1 MKGFS
6 AVEHKDFFDIIYDG
20 EEQPFRVAKG
30 SLSPDKMESI
40 RKRAKNYEMGG
51 YVDYADQE
59 KETSQFSDLNDGVIP
74 STTFMAD
81 GGGYKVIR
89 TSERKGKTHKV
100 IGPDGSVKY
109 FGDPNL
115 KNRPNNPEAKKAYY
129 ARHAKSLKDNPHF
142 RAYSRATWSEGGE
155 VEGYADGGMPSK
167 EEMRKRFEKAW
178 FDAAEEEAKK
188 TNKIVSYEQRGVT
201 QAIGRGKEETE
212 EEKKEKQWKEF
223 LQDVEGAIPNDK
235 KAQKKAIEDIIKQG
249 KLFKDKKV
257 PPQFFQD
264 GSGGVIED
272 PPEDFTTTEKIT
284 YYENLEAQGTTLSE
298 DQKKKL
304 KALKDEA
311 SLPPPPLPPEEPAV
325 APTPTPKAA
334 EAIQAVKEPTPAAPR
349 ISGRLSNRNPEII
362 DALPVAPALSA
373 AGEEPVQ
380 SEEGDVAAVE
390 TNLREMRA
398 FDEKKKAVEA
408 ARLDMIDA
416 GVAADV
422 AARFVGRALA
432 DERSYRRITSDA
444 FKDALT
450 QGATPEEAEIIVRQL
465 DRSGEPINYR
475 VTPSM
480 ERVQA
485 VVPSGAP
492 TPAPQVKGK
501 AVAPAAERGAV
512 GEVTAKVPPAGMP
525 KPISEDAAQ
534 AKADAVLPVKP
545 QVGEPQIPEGDLL
558 QSPEYVGFFRVM
570 KKNGAS
576 DEEAKALAKNYALK
590 VYQTRTLD
598 LRSDDEKRQEQLRV
612 LADEAV
618 KEQEF
623 KTKLELAA
631 TEARTRIADQEA
643 QILERKA
650 QNAVMRSRV
659 LGQKREA
666 LRNDIA
672 NFKEDPRRFFSS
684 LSEGEKLE
692 YQILAVIAGL
702 GGRGEAMINNI
713 VEKDLQRQR
722 NELSKKQNL
731 LGQYI
736 QEGNEVDQAYN
747 LAKATLK
754 EIYATKLEQAL
765 RPLQDPLTQQ
775 QGRITVNK
783 LRQDAL
789 KTELDFAKK
798 DADLNFKEVLL
809 QNKLEGMSVDQIV
822 ELAKLEFS
830 SSKEARLAKSDPY
843 AADKIFLAYQREN
856 RLRDQAIREQIG
868 KQTNETTQRFM
879 AGQPLTALQLN
890 DVPKKVR
897 DEYMVPVFDDQGR
910 PTGYFQ
916 AANSPKGKTALEGAQ
931 LVNKTIV
938 PLLTDLEGQI
948 KASTGP
954 TGFAGWSSTAS
965 PSEYKGAQTVQL
977 QLLYQLAQLFELG
990 VVQKSDVD
998 TLSLMIPDLT
1008 TYELAS
1014 TKQAAVIKFKTFL
1027 EQAIRNNR
1035 EQYLAKTDY
1044 TPSPAGTLPTAPAFT
1059 PTPVPAAPAMPQPI
1073 PIPPRVIPSGAGGA
1087 AGGRPSAPAKP
1098 PKFKSS
1104 SAP

>member
-155 VEGYADGGMPSK
+155 VE
-167 EEMRKRFEKAW
+167 
-178 FDAAEEEAKK
+178 AE
-188 TNKIVSYEQRGVT
+188 
-201 QAIGRGKEETE
+201 
-212 EEKKEKQWKEF
+212 
-223 LQDVEGAIPNDK
+223 
-235 KAQKKAIEDIIKQG
+235 
-249 KLFKDKKV
+249 
-257 PPQFFQD
+257 PQFFQD

-325 APTPTPKAA
+325 APTPTPQAA
-334 EAIQAVKEPTPAAPR
+334 EAIAAVKEPTPAAPR
-349 ISGRLSNRNPEII
+349 IFGRLSNRNPEII
-362 DALPVAPALSA
+362 DAQPVAPALSA

-390 TNLREMRA
+390 TNFREMRA
-398 FDEKKKAVEA
+398 FDEKKKTVEA

-501 AVAPAAERGAV
+501 AVAPAERGAV
-512 GEVTAKVPPAGMP
+512 GEVTAKVPAAGMP
-525 KPISEDAAQ
+525 QPISADAAQ

-822 ELAKLEFS
+822 ELAKLEFN